1 MEKGAGYCG
10 AKLTQ
15 FEERELE
22 DKNILIKVFRP
33 FFLIDTVGTEEWLSE
48 MEVRGLNLYKV
59 NLGMFYFIKGKPRI
73 MKYLVLNR
81 SVIDDETW
89 TVYYRRGLLFE
100 RSILGK
106 DLKNSFEDL
115 SEIEEQ
121 IKKESLKTFIIY
133 LVSLMVFIYL
143 DYSLLKSDSNLF
155 KLLVFIWLGLT
166 ILSGINYFRIR
177 KKYNK

>member
-10 AKLTQ
+10 AKLTP

-33 FFLIDTVGTEEWLSE
+33 FFLIDAVGTEDWLSE
-48 MEVRGLNLYKV
+48 MELRGLNLYKV

-115 SEIEEQ
+115 SEVEGQ
-121 IKKESLKTFIIY
+121 IKKESLKTFLIY
-133 LVSLMVFIYL
+133 LISLIVLIYI
-143 DYSLLKSDSNLF
+143 DYSLLENGTNIF
-155 KLLVFIWLGLT
+155 ELLVFIWLGLT
-166 ILSGINYFRIR
+166 ILSGINYFRVI
-177 KKYNK
+177 KKYRK